1 VNPESVIVPA
11 AAPAGLVLVDTSA
24 YEQIKHRPE
33 AADRYTNLAARGLL
47 ATCNVVSGEVL
58 YSMPG
63 LGAVRAMRATLEG
76 LWYLPLTEW
85 AEARAID
92 TLGKLAEHGKH
103 RAAKV
108 GDLQIAAVAEQYQ
121 ATLLHYDQDF
131 DDIAEITGQ
140 PTEWIVPRGSG
151 HGGAAN

>member
-1 VNPESVIVPA
+1 MNPGSITVPA

-24 YEQIKHRPE
+24 YEQIKHFPE
-33 AADRYTNLAARGLL
+33 AADRYTNLATRGLL

-58 YSMPG
+58 YSMPD
-63 LGAVRAMRATLEG
+63 LSAIRAMRATIEG

-85 AEARAID
+85 AEQRALE
-92 TLGKLAEHGKH
+92 TLVQLAERRKH

-108 GDLQIAAVAEQYQ
+108 GDLQIAAVAEQYH
-121 ATLLHYDQDF
+121 ATVLHYDHAF
-131 DDIAEITGQ
+131 DDIAELTGQ

-151 HGGAAN
+151 PGP